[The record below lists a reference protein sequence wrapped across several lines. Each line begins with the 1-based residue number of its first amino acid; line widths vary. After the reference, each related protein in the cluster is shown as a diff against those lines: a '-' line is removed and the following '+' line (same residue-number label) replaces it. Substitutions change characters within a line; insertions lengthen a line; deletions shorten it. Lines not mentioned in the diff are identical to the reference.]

1 VEAVRATQAAV
12 REAVRAGTL
21 SSAHDIAEGGLAVA
35 LAECCLAGGLG
46 AEVALG
52 EDFWEATAAAA
63 TGPGSVAPASA
74 HVTAALFGE
83 GSGGFVVSGAS
94 EALRELGERAPLRTI
109 GRVGEDVLNIVQ
121 AGAGA
126 GSMLTLT
133 LAELA
138 AAHAGLGELFA

>member
-1 VEAVRATQAAV
+1 MALVRATQGAV
-12 REAVRAGTL
+12 REAVRAGRL

-35 LAECCLAGGLG
+35 LAECCLAGDLG

-52 EDFWEATAAAA
+52 EDFWEATVPVAP
-63 TGPGSVAPASA
+63 GPGSVTPASA

-83 GSGGFVVSGAS
+83 GSGGFVVSGAA
-94 EALRELGERAPLRTI
+94 EALRELGERAPLRVI
-109 GRVGEDVLNIVQ
+109 GRVGEDVLNIVGT
-121 AGAGA
+121 GAGA

-138 AAHAGLGELFA
+138 GAHARLGEFFA